1 MNARLCLA
9 LLHHNEDVN
18 RQQCNVINNCKNLTK
33 SSLVMYLNNKKGT
46 HSWFITMHYI
56 TGSETSL

>member
-1 MNARLCLA
+1 MNARLCLD
-9 LLHHNEDVN
+9 LLHHNENVD